1 MTHTETLQVIIESC
15 RKSIVEG
22 QMRADALRPLVTV
35 RGGAY
40 VADAA
45 YAAWNLAHDPYHC
58 LAAVRVLL
66 AEREIV
72 PDAN

>member
-1 MTHTETLQVIIESC
+1 MTHVETLQAVVESC
-15 RKSIVEG
+15 GRSIIEG

-45 YAAWNLAHDPYHC
+45 YAAWNLAHDPHHC

-66 AEREIV
+66 AERE
-72 PDAN
+72 D